1 MGTLTKLDL
10 RVEFETC
17 GNSYKIRFK
26 SRFCK
31 KERGKKVFF
40 LNLFVILK

>member
-17 GNSYKIRFK
+17 GNSHKIIFK
-26 SRFCK
+26 SRI
-31 KERGKKVFF
+31 R
-40 LNLFVILK
+40 NLWELLQSYI